1 MSEYMPKVGS
11 KGLDMMF
18 RTATIQ
24 ANYDFSSESDM
35 IKKMRVS
42 QSLQPVIIAL
52 YANSPFIDG
61 KVTNYTSFRS
71 YIWTKT
77 DKKRCGILPFI
88 YEVLFH
94 LNDMLTIFSI
104 FQCILLLEITNILI

>member
-1 MSEYMPKVGS
+1 
-11 KGLDMMF
+11 MMF

-88 YEVLFH
+88 
-94 LNDMLTIFSI
+94 
-104 FQCILLLEITNILI
+104 